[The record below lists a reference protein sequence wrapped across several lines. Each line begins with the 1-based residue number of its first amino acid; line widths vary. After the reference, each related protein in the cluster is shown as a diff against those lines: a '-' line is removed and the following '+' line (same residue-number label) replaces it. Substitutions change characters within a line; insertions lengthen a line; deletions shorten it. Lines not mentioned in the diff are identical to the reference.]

1 LPLSRRMVTRLLFV
15 EPPKEYW
22 FVMGEYLPP
31 PTGLLALAAYVE
43 RELPG
48 TEIGVV
54 DCQAEGKGWP
64 ELEKSIESFSPSIV
78 ATSGFTCN
86 AYVCAK
92 VAELAKKVDERI
104 VTIVGGQHFSAI
116 PEESLRD
123 FPEIDYIVRGEGEQT
138 LVELIRALEQAKG
151 FPDVRGLSFKNN
163 GGIVHTPPR
172 SLIENL
178 DSLPYPAYHLLG
190 KNIGKYHFTMMAGK
204 NTSYMI
210 LEGSRGCSFKCS
222 FCTQWRH
229 WGGTWRTK
237 SAKRIADEMEHLH
250 TDFGGQFLWLTDDNF
265 DYEKRGKPLWQ
276 ELKARKFSKDI
287 VWFFQARM
295 DDIVKHPDLV
305 AKMHEVGN
313 NWILVGVESDS
324 PERLKEFRK
333 GIQKSPAAQ
342 AVKILNDNDIF
353 SQSML
358 IIGSRKDT
366 EESIEQLRRFTLSLD
381 TNFAI
386 YTVLTPF
393 PGTDIYQEA
402 AQNGWLEDRNF
413 ANYDMSHAIMPTESL
428 SRMEVQEELYKCYK
442 DFYGSAIRGLRG
454 LFAKNMVKRRAY
466 RHMAKKGVLR
476 SLRNLI

>member
-1 LPLSRRMVTRLLFV
+1 MATRLLFV

-116 PEESLRD
+116 PEESLKS
-123 FPEIDYIVRGEGEQT
+123 FPEIDYVVRGEGEQT
-138 LVELIRALEQAKG
+138 LVELIKALEQAKG
-151 FPDVRGLSFKNN
+151 FADVRGLSFTNN
-163 GGIVHTPPR
+163 GGIFHTPPR
-172 SLIENL
+172 PLIENL
-178 DSLPYPAYHLLG
+178 DSLPFPAYHFLG
-190 KNIGKYHFTMMAGK
+190 RNIGKYHFAMMAGK
-204 NTSYMI
+204 NTRYVI
-210 LEGSRGCSFKCS
+210 LEGSRGCNYRCS

-237 SAKRIADEMEHLH
+237 SAKRIADEMEYLH
-250 TDFGGQFLWLTDDNF
+250 NDLGGQFLWLTDDNF
-265 DYEKRGKPLWQ
+265 DYERRGKPLWL
-276 ELKARKFSKDI
+276 ELKDRKFSRDI
-287 VWFFQARM
+287 DWFFQARM
-295 DDIVKHPDLV
+295 DDIVRHPDMV
-305 AKMHEVGN
+305 ANLHEVGN
-313 NWILVGVESDS
+313 NWILMGVESDS
-324 PERLKEFRK
+324 PERLKEFKK
-333 GIQKSPAAQ
+333 GIVVSPAAR

-366 EESIEQLRRFTLSLD
+366 EESIEQLRRFSMNLD
-381 TNFAI
+381 TNLAI
-386 YTVLTPF
+386 YAVLTPF

-402 AQNGWLEDRNF
+402 AHNGWLEDRNF
-413 ANYDMSHAIMPTESL
+413 AHYDMSHAIMPTESL
-428 SRMEVQEELYKCYK
+428 SRTEVQKELYDCYR
-442 DFYGSAIRGLRG
+442 DFYGSIMKGIRG
-454 LFAKNMVKRRAY
+454 LFAKNMVKRRVY

>member
-1 LPLSRRMVTRLLFV
+1 MATRLLFV

-31 PTGLLALAAYVE
+31 PTGLLALAAYAE
-43 RELPG
+43 RELPDV
-48 TEIGVV
+48 EIEVV

-64 ELEKSIESFSPSIV
+64 ELEKSIESFFPSIV
-78 ATSGFTCN
+78 ATSGLTCN

-92 VAELAKKVDERI
+92 VAEIAKKVDERI

-138 LVELIRALEQAKG
+138 LVELIKALEAAKG
-151 FPDVRGLSFKNN
+151 FADVRGLSFRNN
-163 GGIVHTPPR
+163 GGFVHTPPR
-172 SLIENL
+172 PLIENL
-178 DSLPYPAYHLLG
+178 DILPFPAYHLLG

-229 WGGTWRTK
+229 WNGTWRSK

-250 TDFGGQFLWLTDDNF
+250 NDLGGQFLWLTDDNF
-265 DYEKRGKPLWQ
+265 DYAKRGRDLWL
-276 ELKARKFSKDI
+276 ELRDRKFSKEI
-287 VWFFQARM
+287 AWFFQARM
-295 DDIVKHPDLV
+295 DDIVSHPDLV

-313 NWILVGVESDS
+313 NWILMGVESDA

-333 GIQKSPAAQ
+333 GVVRSPAAQ

-353 SQSML
+353 SQSTL

-366 EESIEQLRRFTLSLD
+366 EKSIDRLRRFSMDID
-381 TNFAI
+381 TNLAI
-386 YTVLTPF
+386 YAVLTPY

-402 AQNGWLEDRNF
+402 VQNGWIEDRNF
-413 ANYDMSHAIMPTESL
+413 AHYDMAHAIMPTESM
-428 SRMEVQEELYKCYK
+428 SRTDVQRELYHCYN
-442 DFYGSAIRGLRG
+442 DFYGSVTRGLRG
-454 LFAKNMVKRRAY
+454 LFSKNKVKRRLY

-476 SLRNLI
+476 GLRNLI